1 MNENLK
7 LLAIVVLTILV
18 GYAFFNYKNLESTY
32 VQSLSNNSELTVEGF
47 EDRGNAAPEVAEKLE
62 TLVNQIDDSL
72 LVTKYRKDY
81 EKAILKADDLFEL
94 LKIDSLH
101 KLGAVKYGED
111 EKFKEIAEEMAMFQN
126 AKAGLGGALDYIDGK

>member
-47 EDRGNAAPEVAEKLE
+47 EDRGNAAPK
-62 TLVNQIDDSL
+62 
-72 LVTKYRKDY
+72 
-81 EKAILKADDLFEL
+81 
-94 LKIDSLH
+94 
-101 KLGAVKYGED
+101 
-111 EKFKEIAEEMAMFQN
+111 
-126 AKAGLGGALDYIDGK
+126 